1 MYCREIQVV
10 KFKDHILQILQ
21 DLISMPG
28 FVEKLFIDRGLF
40 MFVLNLIFDRRLLSL
55 VFARRDMQAKNEV
68 SESNE
73 LRGRLLNLVL
83 EIDRKI
89 KYAMMASMGSQDDEA
104 NGVIKAFIPTDFFA
118 EINDQLRKSQ
128 YQPELFDKMT
138 KFLENFDQPRF

>member
-118 EINDQLRKSQ
+118 EIND
-128 YQPELFDKMT
+128 
-138 KFLENFDQPRF
+138 